1 MLSARFRGYSDAV
14 MLPLGG
20 FFAKS
25 GVSPNAVTFLGL
37 LASAGAAGAFAYG
50 NLVYAFILL
59 GLTSLFDILDG
70 AVAKAGGKVTEFGGF
85 IDSVTDRYSDALIL
99 IGIGM
104 YLGEHHVLVMVVLV
118 GSILVSYT
126 RARAE
131 NFIDKCDVGLA
142 ERSER
147 LVVLMVATLLAVS
160 GINLFYE
167 ALVFLAVIT
176 HLTVL
181 QRVLYTKRKI

>member
-25 GVSPNAVTFLGL
+25 GISPNTITLIGL
-37 LASAGAAGAFAYG
+37 LASAAAAGAFAYG
-50 NLVYAFILL
+50 NLVYALVLL
-59 GLTSLFDILDG
+59 GLTSFFDILDG
-70 AVAKAGGKVTEFGGF
+70 AVAKATGKVTKFGGF
-85 IDSVTDRYSDALIL
+85 IDSMTDRYADALIL
-99 IGIGM
+99 IGIAM
-104 YLGEHHVLVMVVLV
+104 YLKEHYVLIMVVIA
-118 GSILVSYT
+118 GSILVSYS

-131 NFIDKCDVGLA
+131 TIIDKCDVGLA
-142 ERSER
+142 ERAER
-147 LVVLMVATLLAVS
+147 LVVLMLATLLAIMGVK
-160 GINLFYE
+160 LFYE

-181 QRVLYTKRKI
+181 QRVLHTWKKI